1 MPENSSAG
9 KWVAFRLGEEEFAIA
24 IEHVN
29 IIERLQP
36 ITHLPRTPAHVE
48 GVVSLRGEVI
58 PVISLRAK
66 LGMTP
71 IGADDD
77 TRVIILQSSQGK
89 VGMIVDAVTKVTAVT
104 SEEVEPAPAL
114 ISDVGSRF
122 IVGVVKQDQHLIILL
137 DHHQLVA

>member
-1 MPENSSAG
+1 MPDIYQTG
-9 KWVAFRLGEEEFAIA
+9 KCVAFRLGEEEFAIA
-24 IEHVN
+24 IEHVS
-29 IIERLQP
+29 IIERPRP

-58 PVISLRAK
+58 PVINLRVK

-77 TRVIILQSSQGK
+77 TRVIILQSSEGK

-104 SEEVEPAPAL
+104 SEEIEPAPAL
-114 ISDVGSRF
+114 IGNVGSRF